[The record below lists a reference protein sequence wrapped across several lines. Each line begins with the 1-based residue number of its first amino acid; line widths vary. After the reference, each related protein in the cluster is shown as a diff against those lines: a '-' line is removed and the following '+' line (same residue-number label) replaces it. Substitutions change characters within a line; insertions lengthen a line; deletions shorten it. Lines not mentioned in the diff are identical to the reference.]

1 MDFDSLSDVKFG
13 DLDGLDEML
22 FANFVQHKTYREV
35 FYSQG
40 IVVPAYPLANAD
52 PANLDDWLQAHQV
65 EHQAFASLL
74 DLTNPFNLQDD
85 AWDKEE
91 EFYNWLSLHL
101 TIHQQIA
108 ERLGLT

>member
-22 FANFVQHKTYREV
+22 FANFVQHKTFREV
-35 FYSQG
+35 FYSRG
-40 IVVPAYPLANAD
+40 IQVPAYPLANAD
-52 PANLDDWLQAHQV
+52 PANLDDWLLAHQV

-74 DLTNPFNLQDD
+74 GLTNPFNILDD

-91 EFYNWLSLHL
+91 EFYNWLALHL
-101 TIHQQIA
+101 TIHEQIA
-108 ERLGLT
+108 KELGLT